1 MLGSSGIAWPNACPF
16 LGVSLSMNY
25 SESFRKLR
33 SQVGHESN
41 DTSEYANCLDNLPG
55 LTFGVRIRNFAPPAG
70 FELVNEPNCE
80 RGGTLTMPAG
90 KNPMLPITVFTDY
103 I

>member
-1 MLGSSGIAWPNACPF
+1 M
-16 LGVSLSMNY
+16 
-25 SESFRKLR
+25 
-33 SQVGHESN
+33 
-41 DTSEYANCLDNLPG
+41 
-55 LTFGVRIRNFAPPAG
+55 RIRNFAPPAG

>member
-1 MLGSSGIAWPNACPF
+1 
-16 LGVSLSMNY
+16 MNY
-25 SESFRKLR
+25 SETSRKLR

-55 LTFGVRIRNFAPPAG
+55 LTFGVRTRNFAPPAG
-70 FELVNEPNCE
+70 FELLNEPNRE
-80 RGGTLTMPAG
+80 RGGPPTMPAG
-90 KNPMLPITVFTDY
+90 KKPLLPVTVFTDY